1 MDQAPA
7 LHQADPQGPLPRVV
21 EGAPRQ
27 LPQQGGAHLGGQL
40 RRART
45 DLDRKLTAAVHD
57 LLQAVLAVRQEPGV
71 QAVVEEEQL
80 RQVREDAGDGAGRG
94 DGEFDRQVV
103 AGGVVAEPG
112 DDPPDR
118 PLPPGRRAG
127 PGSRGVQPDGP
138 VLGRRHRVPAFPSV
152 ASSEACRSV
161 GGLLL
166 RRMSVASSDVRRFVR
181 CLWWP
186 GRTPHRVRPGRC
198 ATGCRRRA
206 PHGCGRY
213 GGPCRRARP
222 AGGRAATPAS
232 GRPAPARG
240 WCSSCPGPPGSPP
253 RGPGRPR

>member
-1 MDQAPA
+1 MRADQDKTVDQAPA

-27 LPQQGGAHLGGQL
+27 LPQQGGAHLRGQL

-71 QAVVEEEQL
+71 QAVVEQEQL

-118 PLPPGRRAG
+118 PLPQVAG
-127 PGSRGVQPDGP
+127 P
-138 VLGRRHRVPAFPSV
+138 VPALAESSLMVRYSAVVIVFPPSLRLLRRRPV
-152 ASSEACRSV
+152 ALSEACCSV
-161 GGLLL
+161 GCPSL
-166 RRMSVASSDVRRFVR
+166 RPMSVVA
-181 CLWWP
+181 L
-186 GRTPHRVRPGRC
+186 
-198 ATGCRRRA
+198 
-206 PHGCGRY
+206 
-213 GGPCRRARP
+213 
-222 AGGRAATPAS
+222 
-232 GRPAPARG
+232 
-240 WCSSCPGPPGSPP
+240 CS
-253 RGPGRPR
+253 R